1 MRTIMDGGGGK
12 TFKKTSFKSS
22 DVRCVSQMVKL
33 LLSEM
38 QPIYTENNYIAW
50 GAGFSAD
57 SIVAIGRKNAV
68 IA

>member
-1 MRTIMDGGGGK
+1 MDGGCGK
-12 TFKKTSFKSS
+12 SFEKTSFKSFNI
-22 DVRCVSQMVKL
+22 RCVSQMVKL

-38 QPIYTENNYIAW
+38 QRIYTENNQIAW

-57 SIVAIGRKNAV
+57 SIVAIGKKNAV

>member
-1 MRTIMDGGGGK
+1 
-12 TFKKTSFKSS
+12 
-22 DVRCVSQMVKL
+22 MVEL

-50 GAGFSAD
+50 GAWFSAD
-57 SIVAIGRKNAV
+57 SIVAIGKKKNAV